1 MRFPWKCKRD
11 NFKKKIVSRV
21 LDFHGDKN
29 LNLEAKM
36 GHEERRDSSDER
48 LERIERK
55 LDAVLAMLEPVHS
68 HAEWVDGLR
77 ARLHSI
83 GLMRNTPRIE

>member
-21 LDFHGDKN
+21 LDVHDKN

-36 GHEERRDSSDER
+36 GHEERRDASDER